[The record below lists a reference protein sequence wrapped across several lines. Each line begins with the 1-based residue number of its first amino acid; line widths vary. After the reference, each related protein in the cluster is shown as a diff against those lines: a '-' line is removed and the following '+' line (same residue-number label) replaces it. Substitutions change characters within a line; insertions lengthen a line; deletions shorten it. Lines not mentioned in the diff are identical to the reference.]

1 MATLSPVNKQRND
14 VLHIE
19 DKFIPKK
26 KVIVQIGRTNLY
38 VYPTVTADMTDDERS
53 LPFNI
58 NKTALQNA
66 RSIPY
71 DQKINHMG
79 ELLGCSNLIDIERSV
94 FKNAAF
100 DFLKQNVNLTL
111 VSYHNAQGIIVN
123 DALDP
128 AGNLKPVQDGA
139 INACRPDNIFFAK
152 IRSIVDLATIDSSI
166 TTIPTNFF
174 IRLPTNGQVI
184 NNAAGNPRTLNTF
197 DGPSDWLNIE
207 QQAFE
212 QLIYSHAD
220 SIHEPFDLRA
230 PDFTSPEAIPDRE
243 SRINKIEEDISKA
256 AWTALLSKILR
267 QVCPNFLNGLTST
280 LTPTK

>member
-1 MATLSPVNKQRND
+1 MTTLSPAKRKND
-14 VLHIE
+14 ETLHIE

-38 VYPTVTADMTDDERS
+38 VYPTVTADMSDDERS
-53 LPFNI
+53 LAFNI

-79 ELLGCSNLIDIERSV
+79 KLLGCSNLIDIERSV

-100 DFLKQNVNLTL
+100 DYLKQNVNLQV
-111 VSYHNAQGIIVN
+111 VSYHNAQGAMVN

-128 AGNLKPVQDGA
+128 AGIIKPVQDGA
-139 INACRPDNIFFAK
+139 INTCRPDNIFFAK
-152 IRSIVDLATIDSSI
+152 MRSTINLAHIDSSI
-166 TTIPTNFF
+166 TMIHTSFF
-174 IRLPTNGQVI
+174 IRLPTNNQVI
-184 NNAAGNPRTLNTF
+184 NNAAGNPRTINTF
-197 DGPSDWLNIE
+197 DSPSDWLTIE

-212 QLIYSHAD
+212 QLIYGHAD

-243 SRINKIEEDISKA
+243 N
-256 AWTALLSKILR
+256 
-267 QVCPNFLNGLTST
+267 
-280 LTPTK
+280 